1 MKQILVSFDSL
12 HNEFKRVL
20 IQNGF
25 TESKAE
31 NCARI
36 FAENTL
42 DGVNS
47 HGINRFPRFIEYI
60 RKGFINVDASPV
72 LTHSAGTLE
81 QYDGQL
87 GPGPL
92 NALYCSDR
100 AMKLAVE
107 HGMGCVAISNTNHW
121 MRGGTYGWHTARK
134 GYAFI
139 GWTNTEANMP
149 AWGAKNRKLGNN
161 PLVLAV
167 PYGTEAI
174 VLDFALSQFS
184 YGKME
189 SCQLNDQLLPFPGG
203 FNNEGIL
210 TNNPAEI
217 LSTRRALPV
226 GYWKGAGL
234 SLLLDILAAI
244 LSGGAST
251 SQLSKQEAEYGLSQV
266 FIAFCLEK
274 LNNFPSIEKTISE
287 IINDLKVSV
296 PDETKVEVRYPGE
309 RVIIEREHNLKY
321 GIPVNRE
328 VWEKINIL

>member
-1 MKQILVSFDSL
+1 MKQILVSIDSL

-20 IQNGF
+20 IKNGF
-25 TESKAE
+25 TESKAAK
-31 NCARI
+31 CARI
-36 FAENTL
+36 FTENTL

-47 HGINRFPRFIEYI
+47 HGINRFPRFIDYI
-60 RKGFINVDASPV
+60 NKGFINVDSSPV

-81 QYDGQL
+81 QYDGRL

-92 NALYCSDR
+92 NALYCSGR
-100 AMKLAVE
+100 AMELADE

-121 MRGGTYGWHTARK
+121 MRGGTYGWYAARK

-189 SCQLNDQLLPFPGG
+189 SCQLNSQFLPFPGG
-203 FNNEGIL
+203 FSNKGIL
-210 TNNPAEI
+210 TNDPEEI

-266 FIAFCLEK
+266 FISFCLKK
-274 LNNFPSIEKTISE
+274 LSNFPLIEKTISE
-287 IINDLKVSV
+287 IIDDLKASV
-296 PDETKVEVRYPGE
+296 PDETEKEVRYPGE
-309 RVIIEREHNLKY
+309 RVVKDRAHNLKY
-321 GIPVNRE
+321 GIPVNKE
-328 VWEKINIL
+328 MWEKVNSL